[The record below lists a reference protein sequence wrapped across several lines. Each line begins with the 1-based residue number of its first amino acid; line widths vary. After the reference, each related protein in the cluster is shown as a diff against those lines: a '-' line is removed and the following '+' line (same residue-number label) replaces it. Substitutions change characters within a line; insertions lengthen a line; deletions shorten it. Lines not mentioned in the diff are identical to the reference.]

1 MKNYKYILAAGTAIL
16 LPVSVA
22 ADTCG
27 TLPSCA
33 SIGFTYSAAD
43 CGNLKKLK
51 CPFGDAYFCSG
62 SDCKS
67 VSVNPKTEKCT
78 KYCES
83 DKNICVEKRAMTCSE
98 LLSANSCT
106 RYNDGATIR
115 GNISRDICVFGTVKQ
130 ATGTNSSLTFT
141 QTTVWDAG
149 KRWAA
154 CKSEMKGRAKLDLGS
169 ITIENGT
176 SFYTDV
182 DINNI
187 TYSPQSER
195 WNAHFYGNTRIHVTW
210 RPSSSWVGA
219 LSLYF
224 SGIYNTSTGEVEKTI
239 NEVSVSCE
247 AIGDRYRPSICE
259 VSINPSIA
267 EVTYCGQVVDAPGCN
282 GGCYGEVEF
291 NCDGVSGDPDST
303 CKKKNSGCTTYWY

>member
-98 LLSANSCT
+98 LLTANSCT
-106 RYNDGATIR
+106 RYNDGATIS

-130 ATGTNSSLTFT
+130 STGTWNNSLTFT

-154 CKSEMKGRAKLDLGS
+154 CESEMKGRAKLDLRS
-169 ITIENGT
+169 ITIVNST
-176 SFYTDV
+176 TFRTDV
-182 DINNI
+182 DIDNI
-187 TYSPQSER
+187 TYNPQSIR
-195 WNAHFYGNTRIHVTW
+195 WNAVFYGNTRIHVNWQTV
-210 RPSSSWVGA
+210 SSWSGEP
-219 LSLYF
+219 SLQF
-224 SGIYNTSTGEVEKTI
+224 LGERNTATGDDTI
-239 NEVSVSCE
+239 TTNEVSVSCTGSGSTWPT
-247 AIGDRYRPSICE
+247 AACDTRIYPSR
-259 VSINPSIA
+259 A
-267 EVTYCGQVVDAPGCN
+267 HVTYCGRVVEG
-282 GGCYGEVEF
+282 YGEVNF
-291 NCDGVSGDPDST
+291 LCDGVSGDPDST
-303 CKKKNSGCTTYWY
+303 CKENINGCKTSWY

>member
-67 VSVNPKTEKCT
+67 VSVDPKTEKCT

-98 LLSANSCT
+98 LLTANSCT
-106 RYNDGATIR
+106 RYNDGATIS

-130 ATGTNSSLTFT
+130 ATGMNSSLTFT

-154 CKSEMKGRAKLDLGS
+154 CKSEMKGTAKLDLGS
-169 ITIENGT
+169 IKIANNAV
-176 SFYTDV
+176 FYPAV
-182 DINNI
+182 DIDNI
-187 TYSPQSER
+187 EYTSSTSQNWS
-195 WNAHFYGNTRIHVTW
+195 ADFYGNTRIHVNY
-210 RPSSSWVGA
+210 RPSSVQSSVLNLHFIGEWNIA
-219 LSLYF
+219 NSN
-224 SGIYNTSTGEVEKTI
+224 YNKTT
-239 NEVSVSCE
+239 NEVSISCYPQTNYSGATSRCDVGIYE
-247 AIGDRYRPSICE
+247 QGAD
-259 VSINPSIA
+259 
-267 EVTYCGQVVDAPGCN
+267 VTYCGMVDYSSCSNSSMCRGQVN
-282 GGCYGEVEF
+282 F
-291 NCDGVSGDPDST
+291 NCSRTPFGSCTERSGS
-303 CKKKNSGCTTYWY
+303 CTTYWY